1 MRARQLG
8 ITLGLG
14 TPGELNAITDVPG
27 VRVGHSTLK
36 TRIDG
41 KQVRTGVSVIQPR
54 AGEARQQPCFAGY
67 HVLNGNG
74 DATGLEWINE
84 AGLLTTPLAITNTHS
99 IGIVRDTLIALERE
113 RLADPSVYWCMPVV
127 METYDGLLND
137 I

>member
-14 TPGELNAITDVPG
+14 TPGEFNAITDVPG

-41 KQVRTGVSVIQPR
+41 KPVRTGVSLIQPR
-54 AGEARQQPCFAGY
+54 PGGAAAAVLAGC

-74 DATGLEWINE
+74 DATGL
-84 AGLLTTPLAITNTHS
+84 GMDQRSRP
-99 IGIVRDTLIALERE
+99 
-113 RLADPSVYWCMPVV
+113 ADHADRHHQHPQRRRGARCADRPSANAWRTRRC
-127 METYDGLLND
+127 TGACRW
-137 I
+137 